1 MKKIILTITI
11 FLFFCVI
18 SSKFVLASL
27 NISLSDLP
35 SFVNTTNIK
44 LYYTYLNTSGNPAT
58 VNLYIQKDGK
68 DYRQI
73 IERDKT
79 SVSGYFELKGSD
91 FYDGEGKYNFSATA
105 TFGAD
110 SITDTTSTNL
120 DTSAPSAPTEYSKER
135 LNPTTYKLS
144 WKNSFDEDFEKVYLY
159 RSKETS
165 FNADSSTKIGEAGGS
180 KNEKM
185 TFNDGSVQA
194 DVTYY
199 YALRAIDH
207 AGNIS
212 GITTDAPGTMV
223 TGLVAV
229 AKATSSPK
237 KKNVVLL
244 PEEKTPPTVVEKEG
258 EVNGGVSEEGA
269 REEGKTANLVS
280 KNKNGLYALAGG
292 VILVLAYIV
301 YRRKK

>member
-1 MKKIILTITI
+1 MKKIILTVTI
-11 FLFFCVI
+11 FLFFCVF
-18 SSKFVLASL
+18 SSKSALASL

-35 SFVNTTNIK
+35 SFVNKTNIK

-68 DYRQI
+68 DYRQTV
-73 IERDKT
+73 EKDKT
-79 SVSGYFELKGSD
+79 NVSGYFELRALD

-105 TFGAD
+105 VFGAD
-110 SITDTTSTNL
+110 SATDTTATNL

-135 LNPTTYKLS
+135 LNQTTYKLS
-144 WKNSFDEDFEKVYLY
+144 WKNSFDDDFEKVYIY

-165 FNADSSTKIGEAGGS
+165 FTADSSTKIGEAGGS

-185 TFNDGSVQA
+185 TFNDGSVQL

-212 GITTDAPGTMV
+212 GITTDAPGTMITVTV
-223 TGLVAV
+223 TGV
-229 AKATSSPK
+229 KATSSPRK
-237 KKNVVLL
+237 TTYLSVTPAVV
-244 PEEKTPPTVVEKEG
+244 KKEG
-258 EVNGGVSEEGA
+258 EVNGGVSDEGVT
-269 REEGKTANLVS
+269 EEGKTTNFILKS
-280 KNKNGLYALAGG
+280 KNSLFILAGG
-292 VILVLAYIV
+292 VILILAYII
-301 YRRKK
+301 YRRRK